1 MKSTDGKFDTFRA
14 VIHPWQ
20 CDVMGHMATRHYS
33 PMFED
38 ASYHLFSMMGV
49 SGERDDGL
57 GWADVRQEYEYLKE
71 VRRGD
76 LLLLQSYPVKLGS
89 KSITYVHEM
98 KDAESDDLKTR
109 VTTISVRFDLKAR
122 SAVPIEDEIRQRIE
136 ANLLISALSE

>member
-1 MKSTDGKFDTFRA
+1 
-14 VIHPWQ
+14 
-20 CDVMGHMATRHYS
+20 MGHMATRHYS

-49 SGERDDGL
+49 SGGRDDGL

-98 KDAESDDLKTR
+98 KDAESDDLKAR

-122 SAVPIEDEIRQRIE
+122 CAAPIEDDLRQRIE
-136 ANLLISALSE
+136 ANLRISALSE